1 MDGRGVKMQ
10 NVCGFLEGEPIDD
23 ITIMYCGAYDK
34 HIRKTLAVEGER
46 GRKWRTEKW
55 LTRY

>member
-1 MDGRGVKMQ
+1 MYEKMDGRGVKMQ

-46 GRKWRTEKW
+46 GRK
-55 LTRY
+55 